1 MQTLQYSYRGLGL
14 LLRLNW
20 DRALSAFV
28 IFLALIAGSW
38 IAVSASE
45 RQLDVCST
53 QFQACSPF
61 SSF

>member
-14 LLRLNW
+14 LMSLNW
-20 DRALSAFV
+20 DRALSSLIILV
-28 IFLALIAGSW
+28 ALIAGAW
-38 IAVSASE
+38 IGVVASE
-45 RQLDVCST
+45 SGVDSCAA

>member
-14 LLRLNW
+14 LMRLNW

-28 IFLALIAGSW
+28 IFLALIAGAWVAAAATEHSMDLCNPK
-38 IAVSASE
+38 IGP
-45 RQLDVCST
+45 
-53 QFQACSPF
+53 CSPF